1 MNKQKFDSAIENYF
15 NGNLKDFRKFL
26 KSLSKSD
33 LLKFISHCYI
43 WGFDNALDIFEI
55 EKQFSLA

>member
-1 MNKQKFDSAIENYF
+1 MNKQKFDSAIENYH

-33 LLKFISHCYI
+33 LLKFVFYCH
-43 WGFDNALDIFEI
+43 DLDITLNIYEI
-55 EKQFSLA
+55 EKQFSLV